1 MDRNGTG
8 SFTGRVIT
16 KESPPGLSA
25 PPAESV
31 AIIGLLDEAVELST
45 LTPELERKLGT
56 AVERMPAFPRAVQKV
71 LELTRNINCLPKELV
86 AVIEK
91 DPVMTMKILK
101 VINSAYY
108 GLPTKIT
115 SVGQSVVYLGIN
127 TIKNLALG
135 FAAVGILP
143 RMNAAGFDVQRY
155 LLHSLVVGGASRQ
168 LATQFAK
175 GEADPGDCYIAGL
188 LHDFGKVVFAQFLAE
203 EFRNAL
209 AHSIEHAM
217 PLHEAEKVVIGVDHG
232 LVGAMLAKRWAFP
245 DHLVDCIRD
254 HHNPLAEPSAMMD
267 CLRVA
272 DQVVRYREVGD
283 SGNPWRDTEA
293 PAAPQRFGDDMEAIA
308 VKFGALDKIVEDA
321 MLFAQ
326 VGKEA

>member
-1 MDRNGTG
+1 MRRSGTG
-8 SFTGRVIT
+8 CCIVRATT
-16 KESPPGLSA
+16 KESLPGRGA
-25 PPAESV
+25 PPTDSV
-31 AIIGLLDEAVELST
+31 AIIGHPDEVDELSA
-45 LTPELERKLGT
+45 LTPELERKLGM
-56 AVERMPAFPRAVQKV
+56 AVERMPAFPRAVQKI

-108 GLPTKIT
+108 SLPSKIT
-115 SVGQSVVYLGIN
+115 SVSQSVVYLGIN

-155 LLHSLVVGGASRQ
+155 LLHSLVVGGTARQ

-203 EFRNAL
+203 EFRGAL
-209 AHSIEHAM
+209 MYSFENSV
-217 PLHEAEKVVIGVDHG
+217 PLHAAEQKVIGVDHG
-232 LVGAMLAKRWAFP
+232 LVGALLAKRWAFP
-245 DHLVDCIRD
+245 DYLVDCIRD
-254 HHNPLAEPSAMMD
+254 HHNPEAEPSAMMD

-272 DQVVRYREVGD
+272 DQLVRYRDIGD
-283 SGNPWRDTEA
+283 SGNPWRETEA
-293 PAAPQRFGDDMEAIA
+293 PAAPQRFGDDMEAIV
-308 VKFGALDKIVEDA
+308 VKLGSLDKIVEDA

>member
-1 MDRNGTG
+1 
-8 SFTGRVIT
+8 
-16 KESPPGLSA
+16 
-25 PPAESV
+25 
-31 AIIGLLDEAVELST
+31 
-45 LTPELERKLGT
+45 
-56 AVERMPAFPRAVQKV
+56 MPAFPRSVQRI

-108 GLPTKIT
+108 SLPSKIT
-115 SVGQSVVYLGIN
+115 SVSQSVVYLGIN

-155 LLHSLVVGGASRQ
+155 LLHSLVVGGAARQ

-175 GEADPGDCYIAGL
+175 GEVDPGDCYIAGL
-188 LHDFGKVVFAQFLAE
+188 LHDFGKVVFAQFLAT

-209 AHSIEHAM
+209 LHSVEHAV
-217 PLHEAEKVVIGVDHG
+217 PLHEAEKIAIGVDHG
-232 LVGAMLAKRWAFP
+232 PVGAMLAKRWAFP

-254 HHNPLAEPSAMMD
+254 HHSPSAEPSAMMD

-272 DQVVRYREVGD
+272 DQVVRFRDIGD
-283 SGNPWRDTEA
+283 SGNPWRESEA
-293 PAAPQRFGDDMEAIA
+293 PAAPQRFGDDMEAI
-308 VKFGALDKIVEDA
+308 VMKLGSLDKLVEDA
-321 MLFAQ
+321 MAFAQ
-326 VGKEA
+326 VGKE